1 MRHPYDLI
9 LVGGGLANGLIAL
22 RLRQTRPDLRIIVLE
37 QNTRPAGNH
46 TWSFH
51 QSDLTDTQLQWITPL
66 ISKRWPGYQVH
77 FPQLSR
83 ILNGGYASIFSS
95 QFAQIMTETLGDAL
109 RVNAPVEALS
119 PTEVQLKDGT
129 RIHAQAVIDGRG
141 LQPTPHL
148 ALGWQAFLGLELELD
163 EPHGLQIPVVMD
175 ATVAQG
181 SGYRFVYVLPFSPTR
196 LLIEDTHYV
205 DRPTVV
211 QSDLRQNIAAYA
223 ATRGWKIREQIR
235 EESGVLPITLAGDFN
250 SFWREAAGQP
260 RSGLRAGLFHPTT
273 GYSLP
278 HAVRL
283 AELIAGLED
292 FRAPALYTEIYRE
305 ARCAWLSQRFF
316 RLLNR
321 MLFLS
326 GRPEHRWRVLQRFY
340 GLPEGLI
347 QRFYA
352 GQLNFTDKLRI
363 VTGKPPVPLGQA
375 FRAARLINPQRIRTT
390 L

>member
-1 MRHPYDLI
+1 MRHQYDLI

-22 RLRQTRPDLRIIVLE
+22 RLRQTRPDLRILVLE
-37 QNTRPAGNH
+37 QNAQPAGNH

-109 RVNAPVEALS
+109 WVNTPVEALS

-129 RIHAQAVIDGRG
+129 RIHTHAVIDGRG
-141 LQPTPHL
+141 PQPTPHL
-148 ALGWQAFLGLELELD
+148 ALGWQAFLGQELELD
-163 EPHGLQIPVVMD
+163 EPHGVQIPVVMD

-211 QSDLRQNIAAYA
+211 QSDLRQHIAAYA
-223 ATRGWKIREQIR
+223 ATRGWKIRERIR

-250 SFWREAAGQP
+250 GFWREAAGQP

-292 FRAPALYTEIYRE
+292 FRAPALYTVIYRE
-305 ARCAWLSQRFF
+305 ARSAWLSQRFF

-363 VTGKPPVPLGQA
+363 VSGKPPVPLGQA